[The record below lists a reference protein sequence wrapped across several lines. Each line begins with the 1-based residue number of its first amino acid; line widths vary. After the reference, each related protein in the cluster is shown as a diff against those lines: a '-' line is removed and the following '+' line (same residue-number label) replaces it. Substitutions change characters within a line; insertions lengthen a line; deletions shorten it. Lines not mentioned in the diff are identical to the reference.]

1 VYCTV
6 QKRTTSSGIVRLRT
20 ISRLYVLMLD
30 LLRILSNIAGKMSVI
45 ILIIFVVLLILAPQ
59 WWVKYVLN
67 KHSKPLDGMPGN
79 GGELATHLL
88 EKFDLTQVR
97 VEAADEGAD
106 HYDPQ
111 DNVVR
116 LSPSYLDGKSLT
128 AVAVAAHEVG
138 HAIQFN
144 RNEKV
149 SLLRKRY
156 LPMAHVI
163 QKVGIYFLM
172 ALPIVTAIFRVP
184 HVAGITG
191 LIGLAVLLSSV
202 LMYAAILPEEWDA
215 SFNKALPILEKGEY
229 VPTQYIPA
237 VRQILRACAL
247 TYVAAALASVLSMWR
262 WLAILRAL
270 R

>member
-1 VYCTV
+1 
-6 QKRTTSSGIVRLRT
+6 
-20 ISRLYVLMLD
+20 ML
-30 LLRILSNIAGKMSVI
+30 IALVA
-45 ILIIFVVLLILAPQ
+45 IFVLLLIFAPQ

-79 GGELATHLL
+79 GGELARHLL
-88 EKFDLTQVR
+88 AQFKLNEVK
-97 VEAADEGAD
+97 VETAQEGAD

-116 LSPSYLDGKSLT
+116 LSPSYLQGKSLT

-149 SLLRKRY
+149 SFLRKRY
-156 LPMAHVI
+156 LPKAHLI
-163 QKVGIYFLM
+163 QKGGIYLLM
-172 ALPIVTAIFRVP
+172 ALPILTAIFRVP
-184 HVAGITG
+184 HVVGVTA
-191 LIGLAVLLSSV
+191 LIGVLVLFSSV
-202 LMYAAILPEEWDA
+202 LIYAAILPEEWDA
-215 SFNKALPILEKGEY
+215 SFNKALPILEKGKY
-229 VPTQYIPA
+229 VPEQYLPA
-237 VRQILRACAL
+237 IRQVLRACAL
-247 TYVAAALASVLSMWR
+247 TYVAAALADVLRMWR

>member
-1 VYCTV
+1 MPIAI
-6 QKRTTSSGIVRLRT
+6 IVIL
-20 ISRLYVLMLD
+20 VL
-30 LLRILSNIAGKMSVI
+30 
-45 ILIIFVVLLILAPQ
+45 LLILGPQ
-59 WWVKYVLN
+59 WWVKYVLA
-67 KHSKPLDGMPGN
+67 KHSKPLDGMPGS
-79 GGELATHLL
+79 GGELAEHLL
-88 EKFDLTQVR
+88 KQFKLTEVK
-97 VEAADEGAD
+97 VEAAEEGAD

-111 DNVVR
+111 DNIVR
-116 LSPSYLDGKSLT
+116 LSPSYLEGKSLT

-149 SLLRKRY
+149 SFLRKRY
-156 LPMAHVI
+156 LPMAHFI
-163 QKVGIYFLM
+163 QKSGIYLLM
-172 ALPIVTAIFRVP
+172 ALPILTAIFRVP
-184 HVAGITG
+184 HVVGFSA
-191 LIGLAVLLSSV
+191 LIGVLVLFSSV
-202 LMYAAILPEEWDA
+202 LIYAAILPEEWDA

-229 VPTQYIPA
+229 VPEQYVPA